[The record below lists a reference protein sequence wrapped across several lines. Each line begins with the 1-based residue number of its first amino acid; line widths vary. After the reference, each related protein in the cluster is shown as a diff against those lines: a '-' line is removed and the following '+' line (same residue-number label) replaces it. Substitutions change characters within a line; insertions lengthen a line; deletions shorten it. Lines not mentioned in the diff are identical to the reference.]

1 MARTIC
7 LFSDGKGAGCK
18 GQCVG
23 EAALLLMEPGK
34 ISERDAQIAMFCAQS
49 LFHDGNGALVN
60 RLGFTIVALIL
71 EQER

>member
-34 ISERDAQIAMFCAQS
+34 ISERDALMFCAQS
-49 LFHDGNGALVN
+49 LFHDSNGALVN